1 MAKEHDQEHEH
12 KGKSHGGGGHGHG
25 GGDHEEH
32 EGAPEW
38 LISFADN
45 VTLMMGFFVILLAM
59 NLKPAATGGSGT
71 SKEPGYPD
79 GSPEMLDAAIA
90 IREAFNNP
98 IDLGSQDPQDMPL
111 VKRIRFLR
119 GESEATTDGAK
130 GRDKDVRSIRPSDY
144 YGKASLVEFAENAQD
159 LAPDAKRTL
168 DEFAKQVS
176 GLNLVVEIRGH
187 TSSIESVDHPGKA
200 MELAHARAMTVADY
214 LVEHGVRWAQLRL
227 IASADNERAVPSAYD
242 RERHRANQR
251 VEVLVTDQVMKD
263 HHTPTER

>member
-1 MAKEHDQEHEH
+1 MAKDHEHDEK
-12 KGKSHGGGGHGHG
+12 KGKSHGHGGGGHGG
-25 GGDHEEH
+25 GAHEED

-59 NLKPAATGGSGT
+59 NLKPAATGGAGT
-71 SKEPGYPD
+71 SKEPGHAE
-79 GSPEMLDAAIA
+79 STPEMLDAAIA

-111 VKRIRFLR
+111 VKRVRYLR
-119 GESEATTDGAK
+119 GESDATSEGAK

-144 YGKASLVEFAENAQD
+144 FGKASLVEFSENAQE
-159 LAPDAKRTL
+159 LTPQAVKTL
-168 DEFAKQVS
+168 DDFAKQIA

-187 TSSIESVDHPGKA
+187 TSSIESVDRPEQAMKLAHERA
-200 MELAHARAMTVADY
+200 MEVADH
-214 LVEHGVRWAQLRL
+214 LVEHGVRWTQLRL
-227 IASADNERAVPSAYD
+227 IASADNERAVPTAYD

-251 VEVLVTDQVMKD
+251 VEVIVTDQVMKD
-263 HHTPTER
+263 YHVPSEK